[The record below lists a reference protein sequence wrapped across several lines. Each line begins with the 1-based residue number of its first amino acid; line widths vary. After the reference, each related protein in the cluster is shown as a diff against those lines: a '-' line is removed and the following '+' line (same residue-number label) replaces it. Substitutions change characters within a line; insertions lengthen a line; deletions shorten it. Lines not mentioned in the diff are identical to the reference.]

1 MTSSITRAQFVRGGM
16 KGGLALV
23 AGGTVLAATAG
34 SAGAATATGDV
45 AIAKVAATAEL
56 LAVDFYTRS
65 IDSGVFGG
73 RRERYLRGARDQ
85 EQDHYDALA
94 QIIGPGA
101 PRGLKFR
108 YPAGTFDSRDAAAR
122 VGIAL
127 ENAFIGAYIGAVRAL
142 ESTDLKV
149 VAAGIGA
156 NEQGHLIVF
165 TDILTGLPVGPTSFP
180 HTLELSAGQAVSA
193 LSGFIA

>member
-1 MTSSITRAQFVRGGM
+1 MPSSITRAQFVRGGM
-16 KGGLALV
+16 KGGLALA
-23 AGGTVLAATAG
+23 AGGTILAAAAG
-34 SAGAATATGDV
+34 PASAATATGDI

-65 IDSGVFGG
+65 ISSGVFGG
-73 RRERYLRGARDQ
+73 RRERYLSGARAQ

-94 QIIGPGA
+94 QIIGADA
-101 PRGLKFR
+101 PRGLKFK
-108 YPAGTFDSRDAAAR
+108 YPAGTFASRDAASR
-122 VGIAL
+122 VGVAL

-142 ESTDLKV
+142 ESPDLKV

-180 HTLELSAGQAVSA
+180 HTLELSADQAVGA

>member
-1 MTSSITRAQFVRGGM
+1 MTDISRAQFLRGGA

-23 AGGTVLAATAG
+23 AGGTVLAAATGTA
-34 SAGAATATGDV
+34 SAATAAGDV
-45 AIAKVAATAEL
+45 EIAKVAATAEL

-73 RRERYLRGARDQ
+73 RRERYLEGARSQ

-94 QIIGPGA
+94 RIIGPEA
-101 PRGLKFR
+101 PRGLTFK
-108 YPAGTFDSRDAAAR
+108 YPAGTFGSRDAAAR

-142 ESTDLKV
+142 QSTDLKV

-180 HTLELSAGQAVSA
+180 HTLELSAGQAVAA

>member
-1 MTSSITRAQFVRGGM
+1 VTTPAWN
-16 KGGLALV
+16 AV
-23 AGGTVLAATAG
+23 AAPA
-34 SAGAATATGDV
+34 AGAATSATGDI

-73 RRERYLRGARDQ
+73 RRERYLRGARAQ
-85 EQDHYDALA
+85 ERDHYDALA
-94 QIIGPGA
+94 QLIGPSA

-108 YPAGTFDSRDAAAR
+108 YPAGTFSSREAAAR
-122 VGIAL
+122 VGVAL

-142 ESTDLKV
+142 ESPDLKV
-149 VAAGIGA
+149 IAAGIGA

-180 HTLELSAGQAVSA
+180 HTLELSADRAVAA